1 MRIWRW
7 IFFMAVALAVSSC
20 GTGRKV
26 TRGSEASYRTEAEMT
41 AEESILADLAAT
53 VVDPKS
59 WEKKLMDEASS
70 WRGTP
75 YQSGGHSKK
84 GTDCSGFVMEV
95 FRNALGIAL
104 PRSSSQQADECKKIR
119 KSELALGDLVFFHGT
134 KKNGINHVGIYVGNG
149 NMIHASSSKGV
160 IVTPLQSPFFAERLV
175 CCGRLP
181 AIEALRKNRSKR
193 K

>member
-1 MRIWRW
+1 
-7 IFFMAVALAVSSC
+7 
-20 GTGRKV
+20 
-26 TRGSEASYRTEAEMT
+26 
-41 AEESILADLAAT
+41 
-53 VVDPKS
+53 
-59 WEKKLMDEASS
+59 
-70 WRGTP
+70 
-75 YQSGGHSKK
+75 
-84 GTDCSGFVMEV
+84 MEV